1 MDFFGNLVINAICLT
16 ILIVIFVANIKNLR
30 GKFFAPL
37 LFQWLIFAGI
47 SLFVVDTF
55 GRMDGLTNL
64 SVPLMNQIGNFMLF
78 ALNLAPSLLWLLY
91 VVYQIYGEIK
101 IIKKL
106 AAPAIAYFAINLI
119 VVIINLFYGF
129 YYSIDANNVYSRG
142 PAYAVS
148 VVWTLLP
155 MIVSFVI
162 TSINHKR
169 IDYRKFSAFVFF
181 PTAPIIGAVLS
192 FFTYGYSIILP
203 SMLIAY
209 ILVFLSIQSDT
220 MRLDYLT
227 GVFNRRHL
235 ENFLRRK
242 IGENNPSFAG
252 IMLDIDSYKK
262 INDEYGHLVGD
273 QALVDFA
280 RVLKKSVGVNDVVA
294 RYGGDE
300 FMIIIAANDAK
311 RLQSVVDEIKEN
323 IEKFNAKKKYP
334 FSLNASL
341 GQALYVPS
349 EKKTMEQFINY
360 VDDLMYKNKKN
371 NCLTNS
377 K

>member
-1 MDFFGNLVINAICLT
+1 
-16 ILIVIFVANIKNLR
+16 
-30 GKFFAPL
+30 
-37 LFQWLIFAGI
+37 
-47 SLFVVDTF
+47 
-55 GRMDGLTNL
+55 
-64 SVPLMNQIGNFMLF
+64 
-78 ALNLAPSLLWLLY
+78 
-91 VVYQIYGEIK
+91 
-101 IIKKL
+101 
-106 AAPAIAYFAINLI
+106 
-119 VVIINLFYGF
+119 
-129 YYSIDANNVYSRG
+129 
-142 PAYAVS
+142 
-148 VVWTLLP
+148 
-155 MIVSFVI
+155 MI
-162 TSINHKR
+162 
-169 IDYRKFSAFVFF
+169 
-181 PTAPIIGAVLS
+181 
-192 FFTYGYSIILP
+192 
-203 SMLIAY
+203 IAY

-300 FMIIIAANDAK
+300 FMIVIAANDAK
-311 RLQSVVDEIKEN
+311 RLQSVVDEIKDN